1 MSTLHFTARR
11 AVRGLTGL
19 AAFTLTVA
27 AAPLLA
33 QVPVADAPEY
43 PADPADV
50 ESIDAIMTAVYDVIS
65 GPAGE
70 VRDWDRM
77 RSLFVDGARLIPTG
91 RDPSG
96 TPRMGVWSVDEYI
109 TRAGPVL
116 EEGGFFEVEVGRVTE
131 QYGNVV
137 HLMSAYESRWNEDDP
152 EPFTRGVNSFQL
164 WNDGERWWVVSIMWE
179 DERSAGVI
187 PKRYLGTHD
196 HSTGADHSM
205 HGMDAG
211 ADHNMHGMDTD
222 ESSEGADHDNHA
234 GHDADND

>member
-1 MSTLHFTARR
+1 MRNSHFATRR

-19 AAFTLTVA
+19 AVFAGISLAVA
-27 AAPLLA
+27 AVPLAA
-33 QVPVADAPEY
+33 QVPVAATAEY
-43 PADPADV
+43 PADAADV

-77 RSLFVDGARLIPTG
+77 RSLFIEGARLIPTFRNQQG
-91 RDPSG
+91 VRG
-96 TPRMGVWSVDEYI
+96 VRVWSVDDYI
-109 TRAGPVL
+109 DEAGQWLV
-116 EEGGFFEVEVGRVTE
+116 ENGFFEVEVGRVTE

-137 HLMSAYESRWNEDDP
+137 HLMSAYESRRRADDA

-164 WNDGERWWVVSIMWE
+164 WNDGARWWVVSIMWE
-179 DERSAGVI
+179 DEHTAGEI

-205 HGMDAG
+205 HGMDSK
-211 ADHNMHGMDTD
+211 
-222 ESSEGADHDNHA
+222 ESAEAAEHADHD
-234 GHDADND
+234 